1 LATLRNFI
9 YAPIKGKGKVYPRTG
24 HEGPEGEQR
33 CSSTLSL
40 TSTLDGGGCSA
51 PRPGRFTAG
60 KEVEWAP
67 RPVCTGAGD
76 FNPTGIRS
84 PDRPP
89 RGEFMPLYLSLILL
103 FLATFQSLLPLIP
116 RSFSLSFPAMSAT
129 FKSHTSN
136 LRSVILV
143 VFIQYKIIKCINPL
157 KPSGFFTYHQ
167 V

>member
-1 LATLRNFI
+1 VGTRAGLHRCGKYQPDRDSIPGASTPWQI
-9 YAPIKGKGKVYPRTG
+9 YALIKGKGKVYPRTG
-24 HEGPEGEQR
+24 HEGSEGEQR

-60 KEVEWAP
+60 KDPILTVLEVGWAP
-67 RPVCTGAGD
+67 GPVCTGAGNL
-76 FNPTGIRS
+76 NPTGIRS

-103 FLATFQSLLPLIP
+103 FLTTFQSLLALIP
-116 RSFSLSFPAMSAT
+116 RSFSLSFAAMSAT

-136 LRSVILV
+136 LR
-143 VFIQYKIIKCINPL
+143 
-157 KPSGFFTYHQ
+157 
-167 V
+167 